1 MYKPRNVEN
10 IEFII
15 YFSHENFKGEFF
27 NKLKQCESENMKQL
41 CFIRINTFMAN
52 IFFSTC
58 SSKSVVDVDDDYVV
72 DGDDDVG
79 DTDDDDLFYAN
90 TMMMMTSLMLVL
102 MSLVMMKC
110 VYIETK

>member
-1 MYKPRNVEN
+1 
-10 IEFII
+10 
-15 YFSHENFKGEFF
+15 
-27 NKLKQCESENMKQL
+27 
-41 CFIRINTFMAN
+41 MAN
-52 IFFSTC
+52 VSFSTC
-58 SSKSVVDVDDDYVV
+58 SSNSVDIDHDYVV